1 MQNANTDHILKCVS
15 SINEGMTPEHV
26 FNVFVSA
33 ARKYGFEHV
42 ALAHLTDPLNMPP
55 KDIFHFSTWP
65 QELIENRIKTKA
77 ILEDPIARCALKT
90 QKTFSW
96 ADAAKHAT
104 TAGHKVMDVARDY
117 GLEEGYLFPMHPM
130 DGVSGAV
137 SLGSKCIAIS
147 SDEIAELEFICSAAY
162 YRLESLQGA
171 SIYQSLPDLSTREA
185 EVLQLV
191 SGGKLNTEIAVILG
205 IQEDTVKKHL
215 VSAREKLGAVNR
227 THAVSKAIAS
237 GQIFP

>member
-147 SDEIAELEFICSAAY
+147 
-162 YRLESLQGA
+162 
-171 SIYQSLPDLSTREA
+171 A